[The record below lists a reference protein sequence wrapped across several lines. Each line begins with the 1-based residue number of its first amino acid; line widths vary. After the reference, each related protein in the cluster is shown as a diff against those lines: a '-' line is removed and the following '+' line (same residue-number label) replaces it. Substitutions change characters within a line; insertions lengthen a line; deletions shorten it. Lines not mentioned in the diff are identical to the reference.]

1 MDRTVIAIFIMALTT
16 YLLRMLPIAIF
27 RKKITNRFIKSFLA
41 YIPYSV
47 LSAMTFPAVLY
58 ATSNLLSASVGTVVA
73 LTAAFFNR
81 SLIAVAVSASA
92 AAFIV
97 EAVMRMMGV

>member
-1 MDRTVIAIFIMALTT
+1 MDRIFISVLIMAVTT

-41 YIPYSV
+41 YIPYAV

-58 ATSNLLSASVGTVVA
+58 ATGNIFSAAAGMVVALAAAFCNKSLITVALSASGAA
-73 LTAAFFNR
+73 LLVEVLLRMAA
-81 SLIAVAVSASA
+81 
-92 AAFIV
+92 
-97 EAVMRMMGV
+97 

>member
-1 MDRTVIAIFIMALTT
+1 MDRMVIAICIMALTT

-58 ATSNLLSASVGTVVA
+58 ATSNFLSAAVGTAVA

>member
-1 MDRTVIAIFIMALTT
+1 MDRIFISVLIMAVTT

-41 YIPYSV
+41 YIPYAV

-58 ATSNLLSASVGTVVA
+58 ATGNVFSAAAGMVVALAAAFCNKGLITVALSASGAA
-73 LTAAFFNR
+73 LLVEVLLRMAA
-81 SLIAVAVSASA
+81 
-92 AAFIV
+92 
-97 EAVMRMMGV
+97 